1 MADNTEKNNEPM
13 IMAPRDEP
21 EENIVQKIAAT
32 TEWGKYQ
39 EEKQQA
45 AASAAQDAMQEQMVK
60 IINYMNKI
68 NGAGKMI
75 DAEAITSQLIE
86 KFSDKALDLLKL
98 AVNEPSNFASYT
110 GDNNIKTSRA
120 AVNALSGLSEENA
133 DKILAHKDYDL
144 KSVLKTQAEVHKTVR
159 ETQKTIDRI
168 KNAKPSFSQDKSSKG
183 FGFNVTNPLDNA
195 IQNNQQQANTNGMFK
210 NKISL
215 GINKHNEYLNANQQK
230 LENELAKQSGTSI
243 SAESTKQY
251 LENETRKFQQ
261 EEVVKS
267 DAISTRPADKA
278 HMILQLRGVEKAS
291 ANSPAV
297 KREFGKFKPDL
308 MAQRDRD

>member
-110 GDNNIKTSRA
+110 GDNSIKTSRA

-215 GINKHNEYLNANQQK
+215 GVNKHDDYLNANQQK
-230 LENELAKQSGTSI
+230 LEKALAKQSGVPI

-267 DAISTRPADKA
+267 DAISTRSADKA

>member
-86 KFSDKALDLLKL
+86 KFNDKALDLLKL

-110 GDNNIKTSRA
+110 GDNSIKTSRA

-168 KNAKPSFSQDKSSKG
+168 KNAKPSFSQDKSGKG

-195 IQNNQQQANTNGMFK
+195 IQNNQQQANKNGMFK

-215 GINKHNEYLNANQQK
+215 GVNKHDDYLNANQQK
-230 LENELAKQSGTSI
+230 LEKALAKQSGVPI

>member
-21 EENIVQKIAAT
+21 EENIVKKIAAT

-45 AASAAQDAMQEQMVK
+45 AASAAKNAMQEQMVK

-86 KFSDKALDLLKL
+86 KFNDKALDLLKL
-98 AVNEPSNFASYT
+98 AVNEPRNFASYT

-168 KNAKPSFSQDKSSKG
+168 KNTKPSFSQDKSNKG

-195 IQNNQQQANTNGMFK
+195 IQNNQQQANKNGMFK

-215 GINKHNEYLNANQQK
+215 GVNKHNDYLNANQQK
-230 LENELAKQSGTSI
+230 MEKALAKQSGTSI

-261 EEVVKS
+261 EEVAKS
-267 DAISTRPADKA
+267 DAIPTQPTDKA
-278 HMILQLRGVEKAS
+278 HLILQLRGVERS
-291 ANSPAV
+291 TPAKRVV
-297 KREFGKFKPDL
+297 KREVSGSIRTRRQLTND
-308 MAQRDRD
+308 

>member
-86 KFSDKALDLLKL
+86 KFNDKALDLLKL

-110 GDNNIKTSRA
+110 GDNSIKTSRA

-215 GINKHNEYLNANQQK
+215 GVNKHDDYLNANQQK
-230 LENELAKQSGTSI
+230 LEKALAKQSGVPI

>member
-45 AASAAQDAMQEQMVK
+45 AASAAKNAMQEQMVK

-75 DAEAITSQLIE
+75 DAEAVTSQLIE
-86 KFSDKALDLLKL
+86 KFNDKALDLLKL
-98 AVNEPSNFASYT
+98 AVNEPRNFASYT

>member
-21 EENIVQKIAAT
+21 EENIVKKIAAT

-45 AASAAQDAMQEQMVK
+45 AASAAKNAMQEQMVK

-75 DAEAITSQLIE
+75 DAEAVTSQLIE
-86 KFSDKALDLLKL
+86 KFNDKALDLLKL

-133 DKILAHKDYDL
+133 DTILAHKDYDL
-144 KSVLKTQAEVHKTVR
+144 KSVLKTQAEVHKTIR

-168 KNAKPSFSQDKSSKG
+168 KNTKPSFSQDKSNKG

-195 IQNNQQQANTNGMFK
+195 IQNNQQQANKNGMFK

-215 GINKHNEYLNANQQK
+215 GVNKHNDYLNANQQK
-230 LENELAKQSGTSI
+230 MEKALAKQSGTSI

-261 EEVVKS
+261 EEVVQG
-267 DAISTRPADKA
+267 DAIPNRPTDKA
-278 HMILQLRGVEKAS
+278 HMILQLRGVERS
-291 ANSPAV
+291 TPAKRVV
-297 KREFGKFKPDL
+297 KREVSGSIRTRRQLSND
-308 MAQRDRD
+308 

>member
-45 AASAAQDAMQEQMVK
+45 AASAAKNAMQEQMVK

-75 DAEAITSQLIE
+75 DAEAVTSQLIE
-86 KFSDKALDLLKL
+86 KFNDKALDLLKL
-98 AVNEPSNFASYT
+98 AVNEPRNFASYT

-168 KNAKPSFSQDKSSKG
+168 KNTKPSFSQDKSNKG
-183 FGFNVTNPLDNA
+183 FGFNITNPLDNA
-195 IQNNQQQANTNGMFK
+195 IQNNQQQANKNGMFK

-215 GINKHNEYLNANQQK
+215 GVNKHNDYLNANQQK
-230 LENELAKQSGTSI
+230 MEKALAAPSGTSI

-261 EEVVKS
+261 EEVAKS
-267 DAISTRPADKA
+267 DAIPNRPTDKA
-278 HMILQLRGVEKAS
+278 HMILQLRGVERS
-291 ANSPAV
+291 TPAKRVV
-297 KREFGKFKPDL
+297 KREVSGSIRRRQLTND
-308 MAQRDRD
+308 

>member
-168 KNAKPSFSQDKSSKG
+168 KNAKPSFSQDKSGKG

-215 GINKHNEYLNANQQK
+215 GVNKHDDYLNANQQK
-230 LENELAKQSGTSI
+230 LEKALAKQSGVPI

-291 ANSPAV
+291 TNSPAV

-308 MAQRDRD
+308 MALRDRD

>member
-13 IMAPRDEP
+13 IMAPEDKP

-86 KFSDKALDLLKL
+86 KFSNKALDLLKL

-144 KSVLKTQAEVHKTVR
+144 KSVLKTQAEVHKTIR

-195 IQNNQQQANTNGMFK
+195 IQNNQQQANKNGMFK

-215 GINKHNEYLNANQQK
+215 GVNKHDDYLNANQQK
-230 LENELAKQSGTSI
+230 LEKALAKQSGVPI

-308 MAQRDRD
+308 MVLRDRD

>member
-98 AVNEPSNFASYT
+98 AVNEPSNFALYT

-144 KSVLKTQAEVHKTVR
+144 KSVLKTQAEVHKTIK

-195 IQNNQQQANTNGMFK
+195 IQNNLQQANKNGMFK

-215 GINKHNEYLNANQQK
+215 GVNKHDDYLNANQQK
-230 LENELAKQSGTSI
+230 LEKALAKPSSTQISI
-243 SAESTKQY
+243 ENSEQY
-251 LENETRKFQQ
+251 LKDEIRKFHQD
-261 EEVVKS
+261 EVVKN
-267 DAISTRPADKA
+267 DAISDRPTDKA
-278 HMILQLRGVEKAS
+278 HMILQLRGVEKATAS
-291 ANSPAV
+291 KPTI
-297 KREFGKFKPDL
+297 KREFKEFTPDL
-308 MAQRDRD
+308 MVLRDRD

>member
-21 EENIVQKIAAT
+21 EENIVKKIAAT

-45 AASAAQDAMQEQMVK
+45 AASAAKNAMQEQMVK

-75 DAEAITSQLIE
+75 DAEAVTSQLIE
-86 KFSDKALDLLKL
+86 KFNDKALDLLKL

-168 KNAKPSFSQDKSSKG
+168 KNTKPSFSQDKSSKG

-195 IQNNQQQANTNGMFK
+195 IKNNQQQANQNGMFK

-215 GINKHNEYLNANQQK
+215 GVNKHNDYLNANQQK
-230 LENELAKQSGTSI
+230 MEKALSTPSNSQMSIENSE
-243 SAESTKQY
+243 QY
-251 LENETRKFQQ
+251 LKDEIRKFDQD
-261 EEVVKS
+261 EVVQG
-267 DAISTRPADKA
+267 DAIPNRPTDKA
-278 HMILQLRGVEKAS
+278 HMILQLRGVERS
-291 ANSPAV
+291 TPAKRVV
-297 KREFGKFKPDL
+297 KREVSGSIRTRRQLTND
-308 MAQRDRD
+308 

>member
-21 EENIVQKIAAT
+21 EENIVKKIAAT

-45 AASAAQDAMQEQMVK
+45 AASAAKNAMQEQMVK

-75 DAEAITSQLIE
+75 DAEAVTSQLIE
-86 KFSDKALDLLKL
+86 KFNDKALDLLKL
-98 AVNEPSNFASYT
+98 AVNEPRNFASYT

-261 EEVVKS
+261 EEVVQG
-267 DAISTRPADKA
+267 DAIPNRPTDKA
-278 HMILQLRGVEKAS
+278 HMILQLRGVERS
-291 ANSPAV
+291 TPAKRVV
-297 KREFGKFKPDL
+297 KREVSGSIRRRQLTND
-308 MAQRDRD
+308 

>member
-86 KFSDKALDLLKL
+86 KFNDKALDLLKL

-215 GINKHNEYLNANQQK
+215 GVNKHDDYLNANQQK
-230 LENELAKQSGTSI
+230 LEKALAKQSGVPI

>member
-13 IMAPRDEP
+13 IMAPRDKP
-21 EENIVQKIAAT
+21 EENIVKKIAAT

-45 AASAAQDAMQEQMVK
+45 AASAAKNAMQEQMVK

-98 AVNEPSNFASYT
+98 AVNEPRNFASYT

-120 AVNALSGLSEENA
+120 AVNALSGLSVENA
-133 DKILAHKDYDL
+133 DKILTHKDYDL
-144 KSVLKTQAEVHKTVR
+144 KSILKTQAEVHKTIR

-195 IQNNQQQANTNGMFK
+195 IQNNQQQTHKNGMFK

-215 GINKHNEYLNANQQK
+215 GVNKHDNYLNANQQK
-230 LENELAKQSGTSI
+230 MEKALAAPSSSQMSIENSE
-243 SAESTKQY
+243 QY
-251 LENETRKFQQ
+251 LKDEIRKFDQD
-261 EEVVKS
+261 EVVKS
-267 DAISTRPADKA
+267 DAIPNRPTDKA
-278 HMILQLRGVEKAS
+278 HMILQLRGVERS
-291 ANSPAV
+291 TPAKRVV
-297 KREFGKFKPDL
+297 KREVSGSIRTRRQLTND
-308 MAQRDRD
+308 

>member
-1 MADNTEKNNEPM
+1 
-13 IMAPRDEP
+13 
-21 EENIVQKIAAT
+21 
-32 TEWGKYQ
+32 
-39 EEKQQA
+39 
-45 AASAAQDAMQEQMVK
+45 
-60 IINYMNKI
+60 MNKI

-86 KFSDKALDLLKL
+86 KFNDKALDLLKL

-168 KNAKPSFSQDKSSKG
+168 KNAKPSFSQDKSGKG

-195 IQNNQQQANTNGMFK
+195 IQNNQQQANKNGMFK

-215 GINKHNEYLNANQQK
+215 GVNKHNDYLNANQQK
-230 LENELAKQSGTSI
+230 MEKALAAPSSSQMSIENSE
-243 SAESTKQY
+243 QY
-251 LENETRKFQQ
+251 LKDEIRKFDQD
-261 EEVVKS
+261 EVVQG
-267 DAISTRPADKA
+267 DAIPNRPTDKA
-278 HMILQLRGVEKAS
+278 HMILQLRGVERS
-291 ANSPAV
+291 TPAKRVV
-297 KREFGKFKPDL
+297 KREVSGSIRRRQLTND
-308 MAQRDRD
+308 

>member
-1 MADNTEKNNEPM
+1 M

>member
-21 EENIVQKIAAT
+21 EENIVKKIAAT

-45 AASAAQDAMQEQMVK
+45 AASAAKNAMQEQMVK

-86 KFSDKALDLLKL
+86 KFSNKALDLLKL

-144 KSVLKTQAEVHKTVR
+144 KSVLKTQAEVHKTIR

-195 IQNNQQQANTNGMFK
+195 IQNNQQQANKNGMFK

-215 GINKHNEYLNANQQK
+215 GVNKHDDYLNANQQK
-230 LENELAKQSGTSI
+230 LEKALAKQSGVPI

-308 MAQRDRD
+308 MVLRDRD

>member
-21 EENIVQKIAAT
+21 EENIVTKIAAT

-45 AASAAQDAMQEQMVK
+45 AASAAKNAMQEQMVK

-86 KFSDKALDLLKL
+86 KFNDKALDLLKL

-144 KSVLKTQAEVHKTVR
+144 KSVLKTQAEVHKTIR

-168 KNAKPSFSQDKSSKG
+168 KNTKPSFSQDKSNKG

-195 IQNNQQQANTNGMFK
+195 IQNNQQQANKNGMFK

-215 GINKHNEYLNANQQK
+215 GVNKHNDYLNANQQK
-230 LENELAKQSGTSI
+230 MEKALAAQSSSQMSIENSE
-243 SAESTKQY
+243 QY
-251 LENETRKFQQ
+251 LKDEIRKFDQD
-261 EEVVKS
+261 EVVQG
-267 DAISTRPADKA
+267 DAIPNRPTDKA
-278 HMILQLRGVEKAS
+278 HMILQLRGVERS
-291 ANSPAV
+291 TPAKRVV
-297 KREFGKFKPDL
+297 KREVSDSIRTRRQL
-308 MAQRDRD
+308 TND

>member
-45 AASAAQDAMQEQMVK
+45 AASAAKDAMQEQMVK

-144 KSVLKTQAEVHKTVR
+144 KSVLKTQAEVHKTIR

-168 KNAKPSFSQDKSSKG
+168 KNTKPSFSQDKSNKG

-195 IQNNQQQANTNGMFK
+195 IQNNQQQANKNGMFK

-215 GINKHNEYLNANQQK
+215 GVNKHNDYLNANQQK
-230 LENELAKQSGTSI
+230 MEKALAAPSSSQMSIENSE
-243 SAESTKQY
+243 QY
-251 LENETRKFQQ
+251 LKDEIRKFDQD
-261 EEVVKS
+261 EVVQG
-267 DAISTRPADKA
+267 DAIPNRPTDKA
-278 HMILQLRGVEKAS
+278 HMILQLRGVERS
-291 ANSPAV
+291 TPAKRVV
-297 KREFGKFKPDL
+297 KREVSDSIRTRRQL
-308 MAQRDRD
+308 TND

>member
-21 EENIVQKIAAT
+21 EENIVKKIAAT

-45 AASAAQDAMQEQMVK
+45 AASAAKNAMQEQMVK

-86 KFSDKALDLLKL
+86 KFNDKALDLLKL
-98 AVNEPSNFASYT
+98 AVNEPRNFASYT

-144 KSVLKTQAEVHKTVR
+144 KSVLKTQAEVHKTIR

-195 IQNNQQQANTNGMFK
+195 IQNNQQQANKNGMFK

-215 GINKHNEYLNANQQK
+215 GVNKHNDYLNANQQK
-230 LENELAKQSGTSI
+230 MEKALAKQSGTSI

-261 EEVVKS
+261 EEVVQG
-267 DAISTRPADKA
+267 DAIPNRPTDKA
-278 HMILQLRGVEKAS
+278 HMILQLRGVERS
-291 ANSPAV
+291 TPAKRVV
-297 KREFGKFKPDL
+297 KREVSGSIRTRRQLTND
-308 MAQRDRD
+308 